1 MVDYLEKQGG
11 CARCI
16 GSNIADA
23 SSCFF
28 FGSWNLE
35 CVGSKTDTFENTTNV
50 STNRCQLGKSA
61 AIAISVVVAYQHRPP
76 SAHSA

>member
-28 FGSWNLE
+28 LDRGTS
-35 CVGSKTDTFENTTNV
+35 NV
-50 STNRCQLGKSA
+50 SVPKLTPLRTPQMCRLIGASCENRQL
-61 AIAISVVVAYQHRPP
+61 
-76 SAHSA
+76 